1 MARSCTLTWQQ
12 VTKFDGGGFSKTH
25 LHLPLCRLIT
35 GSGRGILERRLKQLT
50 DNKTIGIGIVGAG
63 FARTT
68 QIPGFS
74 NCKGAR
80 VVAITSR
87 HREHAES
94 VAQEFGIEH
103 VANDW
108 KDLVARDDVD
118 LVSVVTPPATH
129 MEITL
134 AALEQGKAV
143 LCEKP
148 MAMNA
153 AEARRMTDR
162 AHEADVLAL
171 IDHELRFLGS
181 RRKMR
186 AMLHSGAIGTVRH
199 CNYVF
204 RSDYRGVLGT
214 WDWWSDLTM
223 GGGTLGAIGSHA
235 VDSFRWLL
243 DAEVSE
249 VCCVLSTH
257 VAERPDKTSG
267 KMRSVTSD
275 DTVRMLFR
283 FAESSLT
290 KGATGAASLSVVES
304 GKLQNQLEVYGSS
317 GALMVEETGELW
329 HSPAGSGAWRPV
341 EVDQDAVAPGMRE
354 GSWSRGFTGFSCAI
368 VAALSE
374 GRKSVAGAATFADGL
389 RVQLVLDAARA
400 SNESGCWAPVQ

>member
-1 MARSCTLTWQQ
+1 M
-12 VTKFDGGGFSKTH
+12 K
-25 LHLPLCRLIT
+25 RL
-35 GSGRGILERRLKQLT
+35 S
-50 DNKTIGIGIVGAG
+50 DDKTIGIGIVGAG

-68 QIPGFS
+68 QIPGFQ
-74 NCKGAR
+74 NCEGAR

-108 KDLVARDDVD
+108 KDLVVRDDVD

-129 MEITL
+129 KEITL
-134 AALEQGKAV
+134 AALEHGKAV

-148 MAMNA
+148 MAMDA
-153 AEARRMTDR
+153 AEAKLMTDR
-162 AHEADVLAL
+162 ARAVGVLAL
-171 IDHELRFLGS
+171 IDHELRFLNS
-181 RRKMR
+181 RQKMR
-186 AMLHSGAIGTVRH
+186 AMLHDGVIGTVRH

-204 RSDYRGVLGT
+204 RSDYRGVLDRP
-214 WDWWSDLTM
+214 WDWWSDLNM

-243 DAEVSE
+243 AAEVSE
-249 VCCVLSTH
+249 VCAALATH
-257 VAERPDKTSG
+257 ISERPDKTSG
-267 KMRSVTSD
+267 TVRAVTSD

-290 KGATGAASLSVVES
+290 KNTTGSASLSVVES
-304 GKLQNQLEVYGSS
+304 GKSQNQMEVYGSS

-329 HSPAGSGAWRPV
+329 HSPAGAGDWRPV
-341 EVDQDAVAPGMRE
+341 EVEQNPFASGMRE
-354 GSWSRGFTGFSCAI
+354 GSWSRGFTAFSAAI
-368 VAALSE
+368 VEALRN
-374 GRKSVAGAATFADGL
+374 GQTTVAGAATFEDGY

-400 SNESGCWAPVQ
+400 SNNSGCWTKVE